1 MLPKSNVKRLTQRL
15 GGVERQEQDLEK
27 KQRRAK
33 THHKKTSTPGRDK
46 MCGAVISTQSVCVGV
61 RTYEHILIYA
71 RRLDQGRPPSWLPMS
86 TSPPDHWPLL

>member
-1 MLPKSNVKRLTQRL
+1 MAGGGCGAPKVKRETQRL

-46 MCGAVISTQSVCVGV
+46 MCGAVISTQSVCVGADI
-61 RTYEHILIYA
+61 RTH
-71 RRLDQGRPPSWLPMS
+71 LDL
-86 TSPPDHWPLL
+86 

>member
-46 MCGAVISTQSVCVGV
+46 MCGAVISTQSVCVGADI
-61 RTYEHILIYA
+61 RTYILIYE

>member
-33 THHKKTSTPGRDK
+33 THHKKISTPRAG
-46 MCGAVISTQSVCVGV
+46 
-61 RTYEHILIYA
+61 
-71 RRLDQGRPPSWLPMS
+71 
-86 TSPPDHWPLL
+86 